1 MEGQRYDGSLD
12 SEELRHRSSSSKR
25 SPKGAG
31 AQGENLQS
39 IHPFDTAAES
49 RPSKSKKI
57 KRIKN
62 LGQDED
68 MIVMDDEFYAVK
80 AKRKRA
86 NASQLSV
93 LNAAFERSYFP
104 STEERL
110 RLSKQCRMCPRTV
123 QIWFQNKRQ
132 SVKARTEAMEAGDTG
147 EGMDHADDEGDLNDP
162 DGDEDGEEHLSG
174 ANSNDGQ
181 KRSIDDQGQEKGSD
195 GASRKSRHA
204 SMQGSGGS
212 TGAKK
217 QDPAIMTPS
226 EAVMS
231 ALHIQLDG
239 RSVDYFS
246 RKRRATIAKMEQNGQ
261 KQQQKQQQQQQPI
274 QQQNS

>member
-1 MEGQRYDGSLD
+1 
-12 SEELRHRSSSSKR
+12 
-25 SPKGAG
+25 
-31 AQGENLQS
+31 
-39 IHPFDTAAES
+39 
-49 RPSKSKKI
+49 
-57 KRIKN
+57 
-62 LGQDED
+62 

-132 SVKARTEAMEAGDTG
+132 SVKARTEAMEAGGSG
-147 EGMDHADDEGDLNDP
+147 EGIMDDEGDLNDV
-162 DGDEDGEEHLSG
+162 DGDEDGEDSQG

-181 KRSIDDQGQEKGSD
+181 KRSIDDQGHEKGANGS
-195 GASRKSRHA
+195 SRKSRHA
-204 SMQGSGGS
+204 SMQGGGGS

-217 QDPAIMTPS
+217 QDPSIMTPS

-261 KQQQKQQQQQQPI
+261 KQQQKQQQQQQQPV
-274 QQQNS
+274 QQETS